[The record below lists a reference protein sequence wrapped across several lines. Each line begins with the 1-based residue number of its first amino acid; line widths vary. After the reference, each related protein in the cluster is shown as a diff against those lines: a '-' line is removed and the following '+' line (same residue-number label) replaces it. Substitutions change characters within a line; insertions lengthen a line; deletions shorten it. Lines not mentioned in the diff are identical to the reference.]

1 MKLISHRGLHIGT
14 PFAENTMEA
23 FDNAVRFGVDGI
35 ETDVHLSSDGKLVI
49 YHDRLA
55 PDDQPVEHLTHDQL
69 RQAVGYPVPTLD
81 DLLAAW
87 PDLFWNIEIKAPAA
101 AEGTFR
107 ALGAL
112 PDDSGC
118 LATSFKH
125 DVIAAWARKSDIP
138 CGLLFAHR
146 PSSLGPILRDWNDTP
161 TVRTLVWD
169 FDVLNAAVLR
179 EAAEWG
185 YGNYAYG
192 AVSVDEHRLCGTWPL
207 EGLIT
212 DYPDRLL

>member
-35 ETDVHLSSDGKLVI
+35 ETDVHLSADEKLVI
-49 YHDRLA
+49 YHDRLT
-55 PDDQPVEHLTHDQL
+55 PDDRPVEHLTHAQL
-69 RQAVGYPVPTLD
+69 IRALGYAVPTLE

-107 ALGAL
+107 ALGARENNNR
-112 PDDSGC
+112 C
-118 LATSFKH
+118 LVTSFKH
-125 DVIAAWARKSDIP
+125 DVIATWARKSGVP

-146 PSSLGPILRDWNDTP
+146 PRSVGPILQDWDNLP

-169 FDVLNAAVLR
+169 FDILNDALLE
-179 EAAEWG
+179 EASEWG
-185 YGNYAYG
+185 YLSYAYG

-212 DYPDRLL
+212 DYPNRLL